1 MSQGTRKHNW
11 SVSVRQFVTFT
22 RDSGHISSRG
32 QWQPSAQAGQE
43 GHQRLQGQRPE
54 HYHAEVP
61 LKGVFTQGNIQLKI
75 QGRIDGIFTG
85 ATPIIEEIKTTVQPT
100 AQLQTR
106 EAHWLQLYCYAWLF
120 LKTSPQP
127 YCLVQLT
134 YYNLEHNTEKSFQVC
149 TTRSLLEAHFNPKLT
164 QYLTWLKQYFAHRQ
178 ARNTY
183 LSSLHFPYEYE
194 RPQQVEIMADVR
206 QSLKAHQC
214 LLLEASTGI
223 GKTAAVTFPA
233 LQQLAKSLRSRVFC
247 LTAKITTQTN
257 ALEFL
262 KRVSQAHP
270 DGPAKPLKILQ
281 ITAQERTCVCDA
293 QQSELPCSLQRNHYQ
308 KIQRARQ
315 AAFEQNWLDTPTIQS
330 LAQAHQVCPY
340 RLQFELVP
348 WVDVIIGD
356 YNYVFDP
363 RANVL
368 PLIEQDLKQ
377 TYLLIDECHNLIDRT
392 RDMYSAN
399 LDFRALSALKQRF
412 YAAPPAFAHSIDQ
425 TLAAAKAQHMLED
438 NLPSLS
444 LQRACAATLKLL
456 EQQLRVSADLVDHEI
471 LEIYFDLHFFH
482 RLLEMN
488 QSCIRTLD
496 NSPDT
501 PDKALSPRPN
511 TETFTTTHIPT
522 GQLQLYCVDPA
533 PLLTPLWQR
542 LGGAVLFSGTLQPAT
557 YYQKL
562 LGLDTLDDAQYN
574 SYLRHFAE
582 QVTTELLPIDTR
594 YRQRAK
600 ATPLLVD
607 AIFQMTERLPGNHFV
622 FFPSYKFMH
631 QVHHA
636 FTTQHPDIT
645 TCCQQSKMSLQ
656 ARGQF
661 LAQFLP
667 NPEKTRVGFV
677 VMGGVF
683 GEGVDLPGDRLMGVM
698 LVSIGLPMP
707 DARIRAIEQYFGNED
722 HSGFSYAFLYPS
734 LCRTLQASGRLI
746 RTDEDEGILI
756 LADQRFGQPAYL
768 DAFAAY
774 EPRTAAQNSFDEFD
788 QTTYMD

>member
-1 MSQGTRKHNW
+1 MSESTPKRNW
-11 SVSVRQFVTFT
+11 SVPVRQFVTFT
-22 RDSGHISSRG
+22 RDSGHLSSQG
-32 QWQPSAQAGQE
+32 QWRVSAQAGQE
-43 GHQRLQGQRPE
+43 GHQRLQSQRPSN
-54 HYHAEVP
+54 YHAEVS
-61 LKGVFTQGNIQLKI
+61 LKGHFSQENVHLKI

-85 ATPIIEEIKTTVQPT
+85 NIPIIEEIKTTVQPT
-100 AQLQTR
+100 AHLQTR

-120 LKTSPQP
+120 LRKSPQP
-127 YCLVQLT
+127 YCIVQLT
-134 YYNLEHNTEKSFQVC
+134 YYNLEHHTEKSFQLY
-149 TTRSLLEAHFNPKLT
+149 TTLALLDGHFGPKVT
-164 QYLTWLKQYFAHRQ
+164 QYLRWLNQYFDHRR
-178 ARNTY
+178 ARNAY
-183 LSSLHFPYEYE
+183 LSELSFPYEYE
-194 RPQQVEIMADVR
+194 RPQQVEIMSDVR
-206 QSLKAHQC
+206 ASLKSHHC

-233 LQQLAKSLRSRVFC
+233 LKQLTKSLRSRVFC

-257 ALEFL
+257 AQEFL
-262 KRVSQAHP
+262 KRVSRP
-270 DGPAKPLKILQ
+270 GKPLKVLQ
-281 ITAQERTCVCDA
+281 ITAQERTCLCDA
-293 QQSELPCSLQRNHYQ
+293 RQTQLPCALQRDYYK
-308 KIQRARQ
+308 KIHAARQ
-315 AAFEQNWLDTPTIQS
+315 AAFETHWLDTATLQA
-330 LAQAHQVCPY
+330 LAQAHEVCPY

-356 YNYVFDP
+356 YNYIFDP

-377 TYLLIDECHNLIDRT
+377 TYLLIDECHNLIDRA
-392 RDMYSAN
+392 RDMFSATLNFQSLN
-399 LDFRALSALKQRF
+399 LLKQRF
-412 YAAPPAFAHSIDQ
+412 YSAPPAFTQSIDQ
-425 TLAAAKAQHMLED
+425 TLAAAKAQHLLED
-438 NLPSLS
+438 NLPSLA
-444 LQRACAATLKLL
+444 LQRACAFSLKLL
-456 EQQLRVSADLVDHEI
+456 EQQLRLSADLVDPDI

-488 QSCIRTLD
+488 QSCIRILD
-496 NSPDT
+496 NSQDDKETGFSTPQQKDT
-501 PDKALSPRPN
+501 SANELHL
-511 TETFTTTHIPT
+511 F
-522 GQLQLYCVDPA
+522 CVDPA

-562 LGLDTLDDAQYN
+562 LGLDTLEGSQYN
-574 SYLRHFAE
+574 SYLRDFAE

-594 YRQRAK
+594 YRQRGK

-607 AIFQMTERLPGNHFV
+607 AIFRMTERLPGNHFI

-631 QVHHA
+631 QVHRA
-636 FTTQHPDIT
+636 FVATHPEIT
-645 TCCQQSKMSLQ
+645 TCLQQPKMSLQ

-661 LAQFLP
+661 LDQFIP

-677 VMGGVF
+677 VMGGIF

-768 DAFAAY
+768 EAFAAY
-774 EPRTAAQNSFDEFD
+774 QPRTTTQNEFDDFD
-788 QTTYMD
+788 QTTYVD